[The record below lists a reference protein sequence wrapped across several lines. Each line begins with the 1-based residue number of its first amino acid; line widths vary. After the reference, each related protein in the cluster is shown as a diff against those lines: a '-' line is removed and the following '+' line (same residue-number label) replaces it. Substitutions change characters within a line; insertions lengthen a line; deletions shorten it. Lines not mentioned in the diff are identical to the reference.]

1 MPEPKVVV
9 VGSINMDLVARSQRI
24 PHAGETVIGGD
35 FRTVPGGKG
44 ANQAVAARRLGAQVC
59 MLGRVGMDPFG
70 SQLLDNLSK
79 AGVDATWVGRDP
91 QAASGIALIMVDDA
105 GQNSILVAPGANMLL
120 APADM
125 DAAEAVTPEL
135 LGVTPELQG
144 VIASAQVMLLQLEI
158 PLETVV
164 RAAQIGHAHGVK
176 VVLNPAPAQPLPPEL
191 THLVDVLVPNE
202 FEAAL
207 LTGLPVDSDEQ
218 IRAAAS
224 ALRASGA
231 ANVIITLGGRGSL
244 LATAE
249 GFQHFPAFP
258 VKPVDTTA
266 AGDAFVGCLGAAL
279 AEGRTLEE
287 AVRWGSAAGALSTTK
302 KGAQPSL
309 PYREDVKALLG
320 E

>member
-1 MPEPKVVV
+1 MNAKVVV
-9 VGSINMDLVARSQRI
+9 VGSINMDLVARSARI

-44 ANQAVAARRLGAQVC
+44 ANQAVAAARMGAQVR
-59 MLGRVGMDPFG
+59 MLGRVGVDSFG
-70 SQLLDNLSK
+70 NQLLDNLSGS
-79 AGVDATWVGRDP
+79 GVDIASIARDA

-105 GQNSILVAPGANMLL
+105 GMNSILVAPGANMLL
-120 APADM
+120 SPADM
-125 DAAEAVTPEL
+125 DAAEA
-135 LGVTPELQG
+135 

-164 RAAQIGHAHGVK
+164 RAVQIGHAYGVK
-176 VVLNPAPAQPLPPEL
+176 VVLNPAPAQPLPVEL
-191 THLVDVLVPNE
+191 TRLVDVLVPNE

-207 LTGLPVDSDEQ
+207 LTGLPVESDQQ
-218 IRAAAS
+218 IRTAAS

-231 ANVIITLGGRGSL
+231 AQVIITLGGRGAL
-244 LATAE
+244 LATAD

-266 AGDAFVGCLGAAL
+266 AGDAFVGSLGAAL
-279 AEGRTLEE
+279 AEGRPIAE
-287 AVRWGSAAGALSTTK
+287 AMRWGSAAGALSTTK

-309 PYREDVKALLG
+309 PQRGEVEELLKSWFG
-320 E
+320 II

>member
-1 MPEPKVVV
+1 MNAKVVV
-9 VGSINMDLVARSQRI
+9 VGSINMDLVARSPRI

-35 FRTVPGGKG
+35 FRMVPGGKG
-44 ANQAVAARRLGAQVC
+44 ANQAVAAARLGAQVR
-59 MLGRVGMDPFG
+59 MLGRVGVDSFG

-79 AGVDATWVGRDP
+79 SGVDTASIGRDP

-120 APADM
+120 SPADM
-125 DAAEAVTPEL
+125 DAAEAV
-135 LGVTPELQG
+135 
-144 VIASAQVMLLQLEI
+144 ISSAQVMLLQLEI

-164 RAAQIGHAHGVK
+164 RAVQIGHAHGVK

-191 THLVDVLVPNE
+191 TRLVDVLAPNE

-224 ALRASGA
+224 ALRATGA
-231 ANVIITLGGRGSL
+231 AQVIITLGRRGAL

-266 AGDAFVGCLGAAL
+266 AGDAFVGSLGAAL
-279 AEGRTLEE
+279 AEGRTLGE
-287 AVRWGSAAGALSTTK
+287 AMRWGSAAGALSTTK

-309 PYREDVKALLG
+309 PQRREVEELLNSR
-320 E
+320 

>member
-1 MPEPKVVV
+1 MNELKVVV

-44 ANQAVAARRLGAQVC
+44 ANQAVAARRLGAQVR

-70 SQLLDNLSK
+70 SQLLDNLSR
-79 AGVDATWVGRDP
+79 AGVDTISIGRDP

-120 APADM
+120 ASADM
-125 DAAEAVTPEL
+125 DAAEE
-135 LGVTPELQG
+135 

-164 RAAQIGHAHGVK
+164 RAVQIGHAHGVK

-191 THLVDVLVPNE
+191 TRLVDVLVPNE

-218 IRAAAS
+218 IRVAAG
-224 ALRASGA
+224 ALRATGA
-231 ANVIITLGGRGSL
+231 VNVIITLGGRGAL

-279 AEGRTLEE
+279 AEGRSLEE

-309 PYREDVKALLG
+309 PQRKEVEKLLSG
-320 E
+320 DTYA

>member
-1 MPEPKVVV
+1 MNELKVVV

-44 ANQAVAARRLGAQVC
+44 ANQAVAARRLGAQVR

-70 SQLLDNLSK
+70 SQLLDNLSR
-79 AGVDATWVGRDP
+79 AGVDTISIGRDP

-120 APADM
+120 ASADM
-125 DAAEAVTPEL
+125 DAAEE
-135 LGVTPELQG
+135 

-164 RAAQIGHAHGVK
+164 RAVQIGHAHGVK

-191 THLVDVLVPNE
+191 TRLVDVLVPNE

-218 IRAAAS
+218 IRVAAG
-224 ALRASGA
+224 ALRATGA
-231 ANVIITLGGRGSL
+231 VNVIITLGGRGAL

-279 AEGRTLEE
+279 AEGCTLEE
-287 AVRWGSAAGALSTTK
+287 AMRWGSAAGALSTTK

-309 PYREDVKALLG
+309 PQRKEVEKLLSG
-320 E
+320 DTYA

>member
-1 MPEPKVVV
+1 MPASGVPNVVV

-44 ANQAVAARRLGAQVC
+44 ANQAVAAARLGAQVR
-59 MLGRVGMDPFG
+59 MLGRVGADSFG

-79 AGVDATWVGRDP
+79 AGVDTTNIGRDP

-120 APADM
+120 SPADM
-125 DAAEAVTPEL
+125 DAAEALT
-135 LGVTPELQG
+135 
-144 VIASAQVMLLQLEI
+144 ASAQVMLLQLEI
-158 PLETVV
+158 PLETVM
-164 RAAQIGHAHGVK
+164 RAVQIGHAHGVK

-191 THLVDVLVPNE
+191 TRLVDVLVPNE

-224 ALRASGA
+224 ALLATGPA
-231 ANVIITLGGRGSL
+231 QVIITLGGRGAL
-244 LATAE
+244 LATAA
-249 GFQHFPAFP
+249 GFRHFPAFP

-287 AVRWGSAAGALSTTK
+287 AIRWGSAAGALSTTK

-309 PYREDVKALLG
+309 PKRKEVEEMLKGDAYA
-320 E
+320 

>member
-44 ANQAVAARRLGAQVC
+44 ANQAVAARRLGAQVR

-79 AGVDATWVGRDP
+79 AGVDVTGVGRDP

-120 APADM
+120 SPADM
-125 DAAEAVTPEL
+125 DAAEAV
-135 LGVTPELQG
+135 
-144 VIASAQVMLLQLEI
+144 IATGQVMLLQLEI

-164 RAAQIGHAHGVK
+164 RAAQIGHAHGVM
-176 VVLNPAPAQPLPPEL
+176 VVLNPAPAQPLPSEL

-224 ALRASGA
+224 DLRASGA
-231 ANVIITLGGRGSL
+231 ANVIITLGGRGAL
-244 LATAE
+244 LATAQV
-249 GFQHFPAFP
+249 FQNFPAFP

-266 AGDAFVGCLGAAL
+266 AGDAFVGCLGAVL
-279 AEGRTLEE
+279 AEGSTLEE
-287 AVRWGSAAGALSTTK
+287 AMRWGSAAGALSTTK

-309 PYREDVKALLG
+309 PQRKR
-320 E
+320 

>member
-1 MPEPKVVV
+1 MNELKVVV

-44 ANQAVAARRLGAQVC
+44 ANQAVAARRLGAKVR

-70 SQLLDNLSK
+70 SQLLDNLSR
-79 AGVDATWVGRDP
+79 AGVDTISIGRDP

-120 APADM
+120 ASADM
-125 DAAEAVTPEL
+125 DAAEE
-135 LGVTPELQG
+135 

-164 RAAQIGHAHGVK
+164 RAVQIGHAHGVK

-191 THLVDVLVPNE
+191 TRLVDVLVPNE

-218 IRAAAS
+218 IRVAAS
-224 ALRASGA
+224 ALRATGA
-231 ANVIITLGGRGSL
+231 VNVIITLGGRGAL

-279 AEGRTLEE
+279 AEGRSLEE

-309 PYREDVKALLG
+309 PQRKEVEKLLSG
-320 E
+320 DTYA

>member
-1 MPEPKVVV
+1 MNELKVVV

-44 ANQAVAARRLGAQVC
+44 ANQAVAARRLGAQVR

-70 SQLLDNLSK
+70 SQLLDNLSR
-79 AGVDATWVGRDP
+79 AGVDTISIGRDP

-120 APADM
+120 ASADM
-125 DAAEAVTPEL
+125 DAAEE
-135 LGVTPELQG
+135 

-164 RAAQIGHAHGVK
+164 RAVQIGHAHGVK

-191 THLVDVLVPNE
+191 TRLVDVLVPNE

-218 IRAAAS
+218 IRVAAS
-224 ALRASGA
+224 ALRATGA
-231 ANVIITLGGRGSL
+231 VNVIITLGGRGAL

-279 AEGRTLEE
+279 AEGCTLEE
-287 AVRWGSAAGALSTTK
+287 AMRWGSAAGALSTTK

-309 PYREDVKALLG
+309 PQRKEVEKLLSG
-320 E
+320 DTYA

>member
-1 MPEPKVVV
+1 MNESKVVV

-44 ANQAVAARRLGAQVC
+44 ANQAVAAARMGAQVT
-59 MLGRVGMDPFG
+59 MLGRVGVDAFG
-70 SQLLDNLSK
+70 GLLLDNLSGS
-79 AGVDATWVGRDP
+79 GVDITHIPRDP

-105 GQNSILVAPGANMLL
+105 GMNSILVAPGANSLL
-120 APADM
+120 SPADI
-125 DAAEAVTPEL
+125 DAAED
-135 LGVTPELQG
+135 
-144 VIASAQVMLLQLEI
+144 VIAAAQVMLLQLEI

-164 RAAQIGHAHGVK
+164 RAVQIGHAHGVK
-176 VVLNPAPAQPLPPEL
+176 VVLNPAPAPPGCLPPEL
-191 THLVDVLVPNE
+191 TRLVDVLVPNE

-218 IRAAAS
+218 IWAAAA

-231 ANVIITLGGRGSL
+231 ANVIITLGGRGAL
-244 LATAE
+244 LASAA

-266 AGDAFVGCLGAAL
+266 AGDAFVGSLGAAL
-279 AEGRTLEE
+279 AEGHPLEE
-287 AVRWGSAAGALSTTK
+287 AMRWGSAAGALSTTK

-309 PYREDVKALLG
+309 PQRGEVEDLLRS
-320 E
+320 

>member
-1 MPEPKVVV
+1 
-9 VGSINMDLVARSQRI
+9 MDLVARSQRI
-24 PHAGETVIGGD
+24 PRAGETVIGGD

-44 ANQAVAARRLGAQVC
+44 ANQAVAARRLGAQVR

-79 AGVDATWVGRDP
+79 AGVDAAGVGRDP

-120 APADM
+120 APADI
-125 DAAEAVTPEL
+125 DDSKE
-135 LGVTPELQG
+135 
-144 VIASAQVMLLQLEI
+144 VIASAQVLLLQLEI

-176 VVLNPAPAQPLPPEL
+176 VVLNPAPAPVQPLPPEL
-191 THLVDVLVPNE
+191 AHLVDVLVPNE
-202 FEAAL
+202 FEATSL
-207 LTGLPVDSDEQ
+207 IGLPVDSDEQ

-224 ALRASGA
+224 ALRATGA
-231 ANVIITLGGRGSL
+231 ANVIITLGGRGAL
-244 LATAE
+244 LATAQ
-249 GFQHFPAFP
+249 GFRHFPAFP

-287 AVRWGSAAGALSTTK
+287 AMRWGNAAGALSTTK

-309 PYREDVKALLG
+309 PQRKEVEKLLSG
-320 E
+320 DTYA

>member
-1 MPEPKVVV
+1 MNELKVVV

-44 ANQAVAARRLGAQVC
+44 ANQAVAARRLGAKVR

-70 SQLLDNLSK
+70 SQLLDNLSR
-79 AGVDATWVGRDP
+79 AGVDTISIGRDP

-120 APADM
+120 ASADM
-125 DAAEAVTPEL
+125 DAAEE
-135 LGVTPELQG
+135 

-164 RAAQIGHAHGVK
+164 RAVQIGHAHGVK

-191 THLVDVLVPNE
+191 TRLVDVLVPNE

-218 IRAAAS
+218 IRVAAG
-224 ALRASGA
+224 ALRATGA
-231 ANVIITLGGRGSL
+231 VNVIITLGGRGAL

-279 AEGRTLEE
+279 AEGRSLEE

-309 PYREDVKALLG
+309 PQRKEVEKLLSG
-320 E
+320 DTYA

>member
-1 MPEPKVVV
+1 MNAKVVV

-44 ANQAVAARRLGAQVC
+44 ANQAVAARRMGAQVR
-59 MLGRVGMDPFG
+59 MLGRVGMDTFG

-79 AGVDATWVGRDP
+79 AGVDATGVGRDP

-120 APADM
+120 SPADI
-125 DAAEAVTPEL
+125 DAAEAVTA
-135 LGVTPELQG
+135 T
-144 VIASAQVMLLQLEI
+144 AQVMLLQLEI

-191 THLVDVLVPNE
+191 TRLVDVLVPNE

-224 ALRASGA
+224 ALRATGA
-231 ANVIITLGGRGSL
+231 ANVIITLGGRGAL
-244 LATAE
+244 LATAQ

-287 AVRWGSAAGALSTTK
+287 AMRWGSAAGALATTK

-309 PYREDVKALLG
+309 PQRKEVEDLLNG
-320 E
+320 R

>member
-1 MPEPKVVV
+1 
-9 VGSINMDLVARSQRI
+9 MDLVARSQRI

-44 ANQAVAARRLGAQVC
+44 ANQAVAARRLGAQVR

-79 AGVDATWVGRDP
+79 AGVDATGVGRDP

-120 APADM
+120 SPADM
-125 DAAEAVTPEL
+125 DAAEAVIP
-135 LGVTPELQG
+135 
-144 VIASAQVMLLQLEI
+144 SAQVILLQLEI

-176 VVLNPAPAQPLPPEL
+176 VVLNPAPAQPLPTEL

-231 ANVIITLGGRGSL
+231 ANVIITLGGRGAL
-244 LATAE
+244 LATAQ

-287 AVRWGSAAGALSTTK
+287 AMRWGSAAGALSTTK

-309 PYREDVKALLG
+309 PQRKEVEDLLNG
-320 E
+320 R

>member
-1 MPEPKVVV
+1 MNAKVVV

-44 ANQAVAARRLGAQVC
+44 ANQAVAARRMGAQVR

-79 AGVDATWVGRDP
+79 AGVDATGVGRDP

-120 APADM
+120 SPAAI
-125 DAAEAVTPEL
+125 DAAEAVTA
-135 LGVTPELQG
+135 T
-144 VIASAQVMLLQLEI
+144 AQVMLLQLEI

-191 THLVDVLVPNE
+191 TRLVDVLVPNE

-224 ALRASGA
+224 ALRATGA
-231 ANVIITLGGRGSL
+231 ANVIITLGGRGAL
-244 LATAE
+244 LATAQ

-266 AGDAFVGCLGAAL
+266 AGDAFVGCLGVAL

-287 AVRWGSAAGALSTTK
+287 AMRWGSAAGALATTK

-309 PYREDVKALLG
+309 PQRKEVEDLLNG
-320 E
+320 R